1 MHFDRCIQGSR
12 LTFLGQSS
20 LPGVLEGIGPI
31 LSSHLLDVPIE
42 FSVSSFYGMLNLL
55 KECDLVFTSSSD
67 NFFVLSNTISNF
79 F

>member
-1 MHFDRCIQGSR
+1 MYTRKPSNFSR
-12 LTFLGQSS
+12 PSS

-31 LSSHLLDVPIE
+31 LRSHLLDVPIE